1 MYCSNC
7 GGLVPDGQYTCPNC
21 GAYVGSTG
29 QTYNDPNQNMQQGY
43 YQNNM
48 QNNMQNNSFNNA
60 GQMYQNNIPYA
71 QQSVQPELG
80 MKWFKFVIYFQLFFS
95 ALVNII
101 NGFRISTGLH
111 YGVTSRQLDYIYN
124 HFDGLKMLDVC
135 IGICIVVLGV
145 LALITRFMLSGYKK
159 CGPSMYIGLLIANI
173 VIGFIYIAA
182 FYFIVSSVSPDVSI
196 SGDTFITLVTNL
208 TLLVLNIIYFK
219 KRKHLFVN

>member
-29 QTYNDPNQNMQQGY
+29 QTYNAPNQNMQQGY
-43 YQNNM
+43 YQNN
-48 QNNMQNNSFNNA
+48 
-60 GQMYQNNIPYA
+60 IPYT

-80 MKWFKFVIYFQLFFS
+80 MKWFKFVIYFQLFLS

-111 YGVTSRQLDYIYN
+111 YGVTSR
-124 HFDGLKMLDVC
+124 LKMLDVC

-196 SGDTFITLVTNL
+196 SGDTFITLETNM

>member
-29 QTYNDPNQNMQQGY
+29 QTYNAPNQNMQQGY
-43 YQNNM
+43 YQNNI
-48 QNNMQNNSFNNA
+48 S
-60 GQMYQNNIPYA
+60 YT

-80 MKWFKFVIYFQLFFS
+80 MKWFKFVIYFQLFLS

-196 SGDTFITLVTNL
+196 SGDTFITLETNL

>member
-7 GGLVPDGQYTCPNC
+7 GGIVPDGQYTCPNC

-29 QTYNDPNQNMQQGY
+29 QTYNAPNQNMQQGY
-43 YQNNM
+43 YQNN
-48 QNNMQNNSFNNA
+48 
-60 GQMYQNNIPYA
+60 IPYT

-80 MKWFKFVIYFQLFFS
+80 MKWFKFVIYFQLFLS

-196 SGDTFITLVTNL
+196 SGDTFITLETNL

>member
-1 MYCSNC
+1 MYCNNC

-21 GAYVGSTG
+21 GAYVGSTE
-29 QTYNDPNQNMQQGY
+29 QTYNVPNQNIQQEY
-43 YQNNM
+43 
-48 QNNMQNNSFNNA
+48 
-60 GQMYQNNIPYA
+60 YQNNIPYT

-80 MKWFKFVIYFQLFFS
+80 MKWFKFVIYFQLFLS

-196 SGDTFITLVTNL
+196 SGDTFITLETNM

>member
-29 QTYNDPNQNMQQGY
+29 QTYNAPNQNMQQGY
-43 YQNNM
+43 YQNN
-48 QNNMQNNSFNNA
+48 
-60 GQMYQNNIPYA
+60 IPYT

-80 MKWFKFVIYFQLFFS
+80 MKWFKFVIYFQLFLS

-196 SGDTFITLVTNL
+196 SGDTFITLETNM

>member
-7 GGLVPDGQYTCPNC
+7 GGIVPDGQYTCPNC

-29 QTYNDPNQNMQQGY
+29 QTYNAPNQNMQQGY
-43 YQNNM
+43 YQNN
-48 QNNMQNNSFNNA
+48 
-60 GQMYQNNIPYA
+60 IPYT

-80 MKWFKFVIYFQLFFS
+80 MKWFKFVIYFQLFLS

-196 SGDTFITLVTNL
+196 SGDTFITLETNM

>member
-29 QTYNDPNQNMQQGY
+29 QTYNAPNQNMQQGY
-43 YQNNM
+43 YQNN
-48 QNNMQNNSFNNA
+48 
-60 GQMYQNNIPYA
+60 IPYT

-80 MKWFKFVIYFQLFFS
+80 MKWFKFVIYFQLFLS

-196 SGDTFITLVTNL
+196 SGDTFITLETNL

>member
-29 QTYNDPNQNMQQGY
+29 QTYNAPNQNMQQGY
-43 YQNNM
+43 YQNN
-48 QNNMQNNSFNNA
+48 
-60 GQMYQNNIPYA
+60 IPYT

-80 MKWFKFVIYFQLFFS
+80 MKWFKFVIYFQLFFG

>member
-29 QTYNDPNQNMQQGY
+29 QTYNAPNQNMQQGY
-43 YQNNM
+43 YQNN
-48 QNNMQNNSFNNA
+48 
-60 GQMYQNNIPYA
+60 IPYT

-80 MKWFKFVIYFQLFFS
+80 MKWFKFVIYFQLFLS

-196 SGDTFITLVTNL
+196 SGDTFITLEINL